1 MGSTPNSTSENE
13 LGVEPAVE
21 VETAVPASGPIA
33 SVEDEPV
40 AEDRLPAA
48 DQSAVDAVARE
59 AAEAPATNQ
68 DGDVGAADR
77 GAGAAFELRRLRQL
91 SLGLAGALLF
101 VSGLAIGLLIDE
113 GTPSEDASISLVASP
128 PAPTAAASA
137 PVASAPVPASGDAPA
152 TLIDPPVP
160 VVTLPQQGMALGS
173 AEAPLTLE
181 VWADY
186 QCPYCRQMAVEVE
199 PWLQQNYIAPGK
211 VRLVYRDLAF
221 LGPESLDAA
230 VVARYAATQ
239 GRFWEMHGVLYG
251 GQGAENQGAFSRE
264 RLVHLATLVGL
275 DPAGATAAFDDP
287 DLIAAVKADLEE
299 GARYGI
305 ASTPTLRFPDGTL
318 VTGIP
323 KSAAEFAATLDAAL
337 AAAASPAP

>member
-1 MGSTPNSTSENE
+1 MRSTQNNTPENE
-13 LGVEPAVE
+13 PNVERAIE
-21 VETAVPASGPIA
+21 VETAAPASGPIA
-33 SVEDEPV
+33 PAEDEPV
-40 AEDRLPAA
+40 VEDRLVA
-48 DQSAVDAVARE
+48 DDPTVLGDVSPE
-59 AAEAPATNQ
+59 AATAPATDE
-68 DGDVGAADR
+68 DGDIPAGDP

-101 VSGLAIGLLIDE
+101 VSGLAIGLLVDG

-128 PAPTAAASA
+128 PAGTAAASA

-152 TLIDPPVP
+152 TLVDPPVP

-239 GRFWEMHGVLYG
+239 GKFWEMHGVLYG

-299 GARYGI
+299 GAGYGI

-323 KSAAEFAATLDAAL
+323 KSAAEFAATLDAAI
-337 AAAASPAP
+337 AVAASPAP

>member
-1 MGSTPNSTSENE
+1 MRSTPNSTSGNQAD
-13 LGVEPAVE
+13 VEPAVE
-21 VETAVPASGPIA
+21 VETAVPANGPIA
-33 SVEDEPV
+33 P
-40 AEDRLPAA
+40 AEDQPVV
-48 DQSAVDAVARE
+48 DDPSAVEETSRE
-59 AAEAPATNQ
+59 AADAPAAYE
-68 DGDVGAADR
+68 DGAAPA
-77 GAGAAFELRRLRQL
+77 AGPRDQAGVELRRLRQL
-91 SLGLAGALLF
+91 SLGLGGALLF
-101 VSGLAIGLLIDE
+101 VSGLAIGLLLD
-113 GTPSEDASISLVASP
+113 GGDPSQDASIAPVASS
-128 PAPTAAASA
+128 PAATAGASAPAASA
-137 PVASAPVPASGDAPA
+137 PVAASTDAPA
-152 TLIDPPVP
+152 TLVDPPVP

-239 GRFWEMHGVLYG
+239 GKFWEMHGVLYG
-251 GQGAENQGAFSRE
+251 GQGGENQGAFSRE

-275 DPAGATAAFDDP
+275 DPAAATAALDDP

-299 GARYGI
+299 GAGYGI

-318 VTGIP
+318 VKGIP
-323 KSAAEFAATLDAAL
+323 RSAAEFAATLDAAI